1 MFHAAFASLSASKP
15 HAGQECS
22 CTHSGF
28 SVEASQDALFRR
40 PTRIHRDKIRSFPFA
55 LVFGASVGTFPTPLP
70 LGSAS
75 CQAVRS
81 SPLRPSPPRP
91 RSRIRGRSSSRACG
105 GSPVACSSTRRDA
118 RPRHGAVSPNL
129 WNCVPSARG
138 RVGRVPTAHV
148 HRIDRTI
155 RTASSVG
162 VVGVLRIPT
171 SMPTHFGSLRFR
183 GRSSGVSTPRM
194 AYHFPVGSCLTVTV
208 LISASS
214 GRARWKVSGIS
225 PSFESYSRVRP
236 LVFLELEAGLTVG
249 ETAVLARCLPLEL
262 LS

>member
-22 CTHSGF
+22 RTHSGF
-28 SVEASQDALFRR
+28 SVEASQDAHSFVVPRGFTAIKYVPSR
-40 PTRIHRDKIRSFPFA
+40 SRTCIR
-55 LVFGASVGTFPTPLP
+55 ASVGTFPTPLP

-129 WNCVPSARG
+129 WNRVPSARG

-155 RTASSVG
+155 RQ
-162 VVGVLRIPT
+162 LFR
-171 SMPTHFGSLRFR
+171 RCR
-183 GRSSGVSTPRM
+183 GRT
-194 AYHFPVGSCLTVTV
+194 
-208 LISASS
+208 
-214 GRARWKVSGIS
+214 
-225 PSFESYSRVRP
+225 
-236 LVFLELEAGLTVG
+236 
-249 ETAVLARCLPLEL
+249 
-262 LS
+262 